1 MHGVLI
7 REARVPDEV
16 AVVRSMFREYAASL
30 DVDLCF
36 QDFDGE
42 LAQLPG
48 YYAAPGGCLL
58 LAEAGQRIAGCVA
71 LRPLESQGRDVGE
84 VKRLYVRPAARGSGA
99 GRALA
104 EAVIARAR
112 AIGYGEI
119 RLDTLATMDAARALY
134 ASLGFRECAAY
145 YVNPLP
151 GVAYM
156 SLRLR
161 DPQPSA

>member
-1 MHGVLI
+1 M
-7 REARVPDEV
+7 
-16 AVVRSMFREYAASL
+16 
-30 DVDLCF
+30 
-36 QDFDGE
+36 
-42 LAQLPG
+42 
-48 YYAAPGGCLL
+48 
-58 LAEAGQRIAGCVA
+58 
-71 LRPLESQGRDVGE
+71 
-84 VKRLYVRPAARGSGA
+84 KRLYVRPAARGSGA